1 MSRPVTDRIFGG
13 TPWPPGRMRLE
24 LRQLVDDLT
33 SWGPY
38 RHDDVADG
46 FRQRANRVLLHLRSQ
61 PDGRHRRLPP
71 DFEFTPDEYSQDVHT
86 VTSAGAARLEAFVR
100 ELAALLPGGGV
111 QPRTAFSLASLHP
124 RVQAVCAEP
133 WSAGDLQLATEVA
146 RDVVLQ
152 RLAALGR
159 ATGWSDGA
167 ALVRATLDVG
177 LVVVG
182 PPGGVEQEAVRALA
196 RGLVEA
202 VRAVPDA
209 PAERFGADR
218 AYELLALASLVLHRL
233 EFAER
238 RDPRTIVAV
247 GTDVIAPQQRNGGTR
262 LP

>member
-1 MSRPVTDRIFGG
+1 
-13 TPWPPGRMRLE
+13 MRLE

-38 RHDDVADG
+38 RHDDVAER

-71 DFEFTPDEYSQDVHT
+71 DFEFTPQEYSQDVHT
-86 VTSAGAARLEAFVR
+86 VTPAGAARLEAFVR

-111 QPRTAFSLASLHP
+111 QPRTAFSLGSLHP
-124 RVQAVCAEP
+124 KVQSVCAEP
-133 WSAGDLQLATEVA
+133 WSSGDLQLAAEVA

-152 RLAALGR
+152 RLAALARVG
-159 ATGWSDGA
+159 GWSDGS
-167 ALVRATLDVG
+167 ALVRSTLDVG

-182 PPGGVEQEAVRALA
+182 TPGGAEQEAVRALA

-202 VRAVPDA
+202 VRAVPEA
-209 PAERFGADR
+209 PAERFGPDR

-233 EFAER
+233 EFAECRDARAILAVDTDLVAPEQRSGITR
-238 RDPRTIVAV
+238 RP
-247 GTDVIAPQQRNGGTR
+247 
-262 LP
+262 